1 MVVKTIWV
9 LGIESGSSI
18 RATVVVR
25 VFIAVAKHHDER
37 ASWEERIY
45 SAYTSTWLFITKG
58 SQDRNSNRAGTW
70 RQELM
75 QKPWRVL
82 LTGLLP
88 LPCSACFLIEPR
100 PRSPGMEPPTMGW
113 ALPF

>member
-70 RQELM
+70 RQALM
-75 QKPWRVL
+75 HRPWRSTAYWL
-82 LTGLLP
+82 ASCGLLS
-88 LPCSACFLIEPR
+88 LLSYGTQDT
-100 PRSPGMEPPTMGW
+100 S
-113 ALPF
+113 